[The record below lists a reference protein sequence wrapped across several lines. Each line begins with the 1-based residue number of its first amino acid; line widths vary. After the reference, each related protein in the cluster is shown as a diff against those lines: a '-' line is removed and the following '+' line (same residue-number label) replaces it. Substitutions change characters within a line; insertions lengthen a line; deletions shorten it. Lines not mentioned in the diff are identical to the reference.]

1 MYPRVLLYT
10 IFKLVVY
17 SFQVFMIA
25 RTLIK
30 IFWTII
36 SYTITDGYICSK

>member
-10 IFKLVVY
+10 VCKLVVY
-17 SFQVFMIA
+17 SFQVFMMA
-25 RTLIK
+25 RTSIR

-36 SYTITDGYICSK
+36 SYTITNGYICSK